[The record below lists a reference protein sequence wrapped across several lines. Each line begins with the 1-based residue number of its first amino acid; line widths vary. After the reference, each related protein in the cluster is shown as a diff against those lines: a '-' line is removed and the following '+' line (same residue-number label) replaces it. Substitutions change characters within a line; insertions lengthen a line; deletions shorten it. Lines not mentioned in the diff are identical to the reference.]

1 MQQEA
6 EFDFIIVGAGSA
18 GCVLANRLSA
28 DGRTRVLLL
37 EAGGKDRNPWIHIPA
52 GFYRNIYHP
61 KITWQFETEPLAE
74 LGGRRMIWPRGKVLG
89 GSSSINGLIYIR
101 GQKQDFDLWRQLGN
115 TGWSYDDVLPYFRRS
130 ENQERGADVH
140 HGAGGPLDVSDLRT
154 QHELHDAFIAAAEQ
168 AGYKRNADFNGAEQD
183 GVGPLQVTVR
193 NMRRC
198 SAAVAYLRPALK
210 RPNLRVVTRALAQRV
225 LFEGRRAIGLE
236 FAQDGV
242 VRRVLARREVLL
254 AGGSINSPQLLQL
267 SGVGPGEL
275 LRAHG
280 IPIVHDSPGVGENLQ
295 DHINTR
301 IVYRVRNANTLNEI
315 SHSWVR
321 QTRAGLEY
329 ALMRRGAL
337 MTGAAPI
344 GLFVRTRP
352 GLDSPDVQYQFLAG
366 SFVQPGGEMHDF
378 PGCQATCIP
387 CRPESRG
394 WLRIRS
400 PFPAMPPAIQ
410 PNYLSTKAD
419 KDVLI
424 AGLRIAR
431 KVFQSPA
438 MAASVTGEVMPGPAT
453 ESDEE
458 WLDYIRNNAGTTFHP
473 TSTCMMGS
481 HEGAVVDSELRVHG
495 IEGLRVIDASIM
507 PTVVS
512 GNTNAA
518 TIMIAEKGAEMILA
532 AARSTGEPLMLR
544 ELRERHRPP
553 RVLGVGP
560 SLRGGAGR
568 AEPRRQSQRQCKADH
583 GDQPADDVDVVQAG
597 ADCLAQPGDLCG
609 PEALSRC
616 RLQQTVD
623 CVAGMGDA
631 AADPEIQDRAEN
643 GRADRVA
650 DDAHEHDRRGGRSTP
665 GIADA
670 RLGRDQKRGIAEPHA
685 GADQQRSDDRPQQA
699 ARGTEGGQHRGAG
712 DQTNAADHRGLPV

>member
-130 ENQERGADVH
+130 ENQERGADAH

-198 SAAVAYLRPALK
+198 SAAVAYLHPALK
-210 RPNLRVVTRALAQRV
+210 RPNLRVVIRALAQRV

-275 LRAHG
+275 LRAHD
-280 IPIVHDSPGVGENLQ
+280 IPVVLDLPGVGENLQ
-295 DHINTR
+295 DHVNTR

-315 SHSWVR
+315 SHSW
-321 QTRAGLEY
+321 
-329 ALMRRGAL
+329 
-337 MTGAAPI
+337 
-344 GLFVRTRP
+344 
-352 GLDSPDVQYQFLAG
+352 
-366 SFVQPGGEMHDF
+366 
-378 PGCQATCIP
+378 
-387 CRPESRG
+387 
-394 WLRIRS
+394 LR
-400 PFPAMPPAIQ
+400 
-410 PNYLSTKAD
+410 
-419 KDVLI
+419 
-424 AGLRIAR
+424 
-431 KVFQSPA
+431 QSPRRA
-438 MAASVTGEVMPGPAT
+438 RICA
-453 ESDEE
+453 D
-458 WLDYIRNNAGTTFHP
+458 R
-473 TSTCMMGS
+473 
-481 HEGAVVDSELRVHG
+481 
-495 IEGLRVIDASIM
+495 
-507 PTVVS
+507 
-512 GNTNAA
+512 
-518 TIMIAEKGAEMILA
+518 A
-532 AARSTGEPLMLR
+532 AAR
-544 ELRERHRPP
+544 
-553 RVLGVGP
+553 
-560 SLRGGAGR
+560 
-568 AEPRRQSQRQCKADH
+568 
-583 GDQPADDVDVVQAG
+583 
-597 ADCLAQPGDLCG
+597 
-609 PEALSRC
+609 
-616 RLQQTVD
+616 
-623 CVAGMGDA
+623 
-631 AADPEIQDRAEN
+631 
-643 GRADRVA
+643 
-650 DDAHEHDRRGGRSTP
+650 
-665 GIADA
+665 
-670 RLGRDQKRGIAEPHA
+670 
-685 GADQQRSDDRPQQA
+685 
-699 ARGTEGGQHRGAG
+699 
-712 DQTNAADHRGLPV
+712 